1 MQRTAF
7 LVLTCSLVTGHVHAQ
22 TMPKPDGQWRGALGF
37 GFTATTGNTESV
49 TYSLNSDA
57 VRQRSYDKL
66 NGYLQA
72 VYGRRDVN
80 GVTERT
86 SDQVRA
92 GTKYDRDMTHDVFNF
107 GALDLERNRLINL
120 DLRTVVAGGF
130 GYHVIR
136 REGTTFDLSTGPAYN
151 IERYT
156 TDTRESFEW
165 LFAEESTHA
174 LARLVSFKQ
183 RLAYYPNLK
192 ESGEFRM
199 VFDAGLVL
207 KVTNRW
213 SATITLNNR
222 YQSNP
227 LPGVEKNDFLF
238 VTGLQYVFNP

>member
-1 MQRTAF
+1 
-7 LVLTCSLVTGHVHAQ
+7 
-22 TMPKPDGQWRGALGF
+22 MPKPDGQWRGSLGA
-37 GFTATTGNTESV
+37 GFTATSGNTESV

-57 VRQRSYDKL
+57 VRQTSYDKL

-86 SDQVRA
+86 SDQIRA
-92 GTKYDRDMTHDVFNF
+92 GTKYDRDIGRQFFDF
-107 GALDLERNRLINL
+107 GSLDLERNRLINL
-120 DLRTVVAGGF
+120 DLRTVVAAGL
-130 GYHVIR
+130 GYHVIS
-136 REGTTFDLSTGPAYN
+136 REGITFDISTGPAYN
-151 IERYT
+151 NERYT
-156 TDTRESFEW
+156 TETRESFEW

-183 RLAYYPNLK
+183 RLAYYPSVK
-192 ESGEFRM
+192 DASEFRV

-213 SATITLNNR
+213 SATITLNSR

-227 LPGVEKNDFLF
+227 VPGVDKNDLLF